1 MNTENLPA
9 VTRSDGSLTEIRGER
24 IAMPEFEPEENR
36 SGLNLHDIL
45 FALFRHKWK
54 IVCCAAIGLLSAAA
68 LYLLVPPVYESEAKL
83 FVRYVLDKSA
93 IDGLES
99 QVKTPDTQNETLINS
114 EVEILNSSDLVR
126 QVVEAVGPQ
135 RLVPG
140 SGAKATIDKAVD
152 NIYHSLQVSVVKG
165 TNIISVSF
173 KSVDPDLPMPVVQE
187 LVKRYFDKHLEVH
200 RSVGAFDF
208 VTKETSELRNEL
220 DQTEQ
225 ELKQLKEK
233 AGIISLAEAK
243 VALATELGKT
253 QQDLDAAE
261 TDLVAQQ
268 ARVKDL
274 EKSLAVTSSTSP
286 GTPVRPVS
294 IEAVQEYQGLVNR
307 LAQLQQAETELLS
320 KYTAQNRIVKVKHAQ
335 IDGLEKQRRELVK
348 KYPGLVDVVPF
359 AASSQGGPQSTRPDI
374 TSERAILAGMESKVE
389 ALRARLTGL
398 QERTKLISEVA
409 PRIEELDRKREVEET
424 NYKHS
429 QASLE
434 KARIDETL
442 DPSRMPNIS
451 VVQTPSLPTKV
462 KRNMGK
468 LLLGL
473 AGGGFGLG
481 IAVAVLIELV
491 LDRTVK
497 RSLELEKRLHIPL
510 LLSIPYL
517 GPPSRLRLHDARH
530 DSELGQDEDI
540 QKNLVPS
547 DAGEML
553 RPFCEAIRDR
563 LGIFFEVNNM
573 SHRPKLVAVA
583 GLAKNAGTSTLAA
596 GLAEALSEGAEGKV
610 LLVDKPAAPK
620 KFYNMLADFK
630 ASELDY
636 VVFDMP
642 SLGDTSAT
650 LPLAGFM
657 DTVLLVVEAEKS
669 NRDAVKRAYT
679 QLAAKTKVSVVF
691 NKSRSYGPK
700 WLEGELS

>member
-9 VTRSDGSLTEIRGER
+9 VTRSNGSLTDITGER
-24 IAMPEFEPEENR
+24 IAMSEFEPEENR
-36 SGLNLHDIL
+36 SGLNLRDIL

-54 IVCCAAIGLLSAAA
+54 TVCCAAMGLLSAAA
-68 LYLLVPPVYESEAKL
+68 LYLLAPPEYESEAKL

-93 IDGLES
+93 IDGLDS
-99 QVKTPDTQNETLINS
+99 QVKTPDTQNDTLINS
-114 EVEILNSSDLVR
+114 EVEILTSSDLIG
-126 QVVEAVGPQ
+126 QVAEAVGPQ

-140 SGAKATIDKAVD
+140 SGAKATTDKAVE
-152 NIYHSLQVSVVKG
+152 NIYHSLQVSIVKG

-173 KSVDPDLPMPVVQE
+173 KSIDPDLPMPVVQE

-208 VTKETSELRNEL
+208 VTKETSELRNQL
-220 DQTEQ
+220 DQTDQ

-274 EKSLAVTSSTSP
+274 EKSLAATSSTSSD
-286 GTPVRPVS
+286 TLVRPVS
-294 IEAVQEYQGLVNR
+294 GEAVQEYQSLLSR

-320 KYTAQNRIVKVKHAQ
+320 KYTAQNRIVKVKRGQ
-335 IDGLEKQRRELVK
+335 IEALEKQRRDLIK
-348 KYPGLVDVVPF
+348 KHPGVVDAIP
-359 AASSQGGPQSTRPDI
+359 ALASSQGVHGTRPDI
-374 TSERAILAGMESKVE
+374 SSERAILAGMESKVE
-389 ALRARLTGL
+389 ALRTRLTAL
-398 QERTKLISEVA
+398 QERAKLVSEVA

-451 VVQTPSLPTKV
+451 VVQTPSFPTKV
-462 KRNMGK
+462 KRNISK
-468 LLLGL
+468 FVLGL
-473 AGGGFGLG
+473 AGGGLALG
-481 IAVAVLIELV
+481 IAITLLIELV

-497 RSLELEKRLHIPL
+497 RSFELEERLRIPL

-517 GPPSRLRLHDARH
+517 SQTSRRLRLYDAG
-530 DSELGQDEDI
+530 DNSELVGSESRRDGSVTDER
-540 QKNLVPS
+540 
-547 DAGEML
+547 GELL

-563 LGIFFEVNNM
+563 LGVFFELNNM
-573 SHRPKLVAVA
+573 SHRPKLVAVTS
-583 GLAKNAGTSTLAA
+583 LAKNAGASTLAA
-596 GLAEALSEGAEGKV
+596 GLVSALSETGEGKV
-610 LLVDKPAAPK
+610 LLVDKPLAPK
-620 KFYNMLADFK
+620 KFYNMLAEFK
-630 ASELDY
+630 VSNLDY

-642 SLGDTSAT
+642 SLGDTSST

-669 NRDAVKRAYT
+669 NRDAVKRAYA
-679 QLAAKTKVSVVF
+679 QLAGRTNVSVVF
-691 NKSRSYGPK
+691 NKNRSYGPK
-700 WLEGELS
+700 WLEGEV